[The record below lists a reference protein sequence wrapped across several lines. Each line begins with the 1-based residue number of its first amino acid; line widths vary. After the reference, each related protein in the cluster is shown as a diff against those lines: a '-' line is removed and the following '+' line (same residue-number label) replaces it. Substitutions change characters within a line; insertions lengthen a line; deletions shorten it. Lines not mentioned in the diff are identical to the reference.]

1 MPVVLNNN
9 DSVFGEIRD
18 LSIERLGSYL
28 QEKAIHI
35 RERYTNFKDNKDAP
49 LTVIHDFVKKLPK
62 LQKDFKSLNQ
72 HINIAE
78 VLKTRT
84 DSKAFRDQWQG
95 ERGMLEGE
103 SFLDAIEEMVYA
115 DVMGTELYRILR
127 LLCMQSLTAGGIRAN
142 RYDVIRK
149 AIGQNYGLQHL
160 FTLSNLERAGLI
172 RRKDVVLVDAAPV
185 WQTLRK
191 QLR

>member
-1 MPVVLNNN
+1 MLNNN
-9 DSVFGEIRD
+9 DAIYGEIRD

-35 RERYTNFKDNKDAP
+35 RQRYTTFKENKDAP
-49 LTVIHDFVKKLPK
+49 LAVIHDFVKKMPK
-62 LQKDFKSLNQ
+62 LTKDFKSLNQ

-78 VLKTRT
+78 LLKQRT
-84 DSKAFRDQWQG
+84 DSKEFRDQWQG

-115 DVMGTELYRILR
+115 DVERSMLQRILR
-127 LLCMQSLTAGGIRAN
+127 LLCMQSVTSGGIRSN
-142 RYDVIRK
+142 RYDTIRR

-160 FTLSNLERAGLI
+160 FTLSNLERSGKTVML
-172 RRKDVVLVDAAPV
+172 
-185 WQTLRK
+185 
-191 QLR
+191 